1 MAGREEGRGELLGM
15 PGDGE
20 GVDRRLFIS
29 EVVWIAPGDGED
41 LVPLRRADD
50 PEAWERLV
58 AADESVVTQVDDDD
72 PGKWGVHFPTSSS
85 TAPWLMRRMI
95 EALDL
100 APGMA
105 VLEIATGTGYNAALL
120 AEAGAVVT
128 TVEIDARL
136 ANEAPWWHWTSP
148 AAPPVDTSSTTSPSS
163 CHYVANA

>member
-1 MAGREEGRGELLGM
+1 M